1 MKSCS
6 LNWLLLACLATKISG
21 FTNLPLHTTLRPLR
35 TRSWAKNPSGGG
47 GFGSKAS
54 SGPKQIN
61 KKDVIKKV
69 QKKYGGTTPQ
79 DIARATQQRIEAD
92 MQSLPPHVY
101 AATQLYQQLQKWNAH
116 MSNISILQHA
126 NLAPEELDG
135 ARRAQEELERLYRE
149 HDFTQ
154 DDLHNVF
161 QRITWDASADAK
173 AARSIT
179 GNMPKDIA
187 ARVDRACEIVAE
199 AVLAAGTGG
208 RCLDVG
214 CGFGVLVP
222 SLLKAGIAPAQIY
235 GVDLSTE
242 MIRNGREFHWGVN
255 FEASD
260 FLKDYQ
266 DSAEEAGFDS
276 IIFCSALHDLPDSVA
291 ALKKA
296 SSLLRPN
303 GKLVIVHA
311 QGASHVAKQVN
322 ANPVLVKRGLPD
334 AEELRTLD
342 LGGLEL
348 AVEPAKAGSIQETKD
363 GYLAVLQRRVN
374 HRTSTA
380 EKSD

>member
-1 MKSCS
+1 MKSHS
-6 LNWLLLACLATKISG
+6 FDWLLIACLLTKISG
-21 FTNLPLHTTLRPLR
+21 FTTLPHRLLPDVTLRPLR
-35 TRSWAKNPSGGG
+35 TRSWAKGFSGGGTGSGG
-47 GFGSKAS
+47 GFGSNAS
-54 SGPKQIN
+54 SGPNKIN
-61 KKDVIKKV
+61 KKDAIKKV
-69 QKKYGGTTPQ
+69 QKKYGGTSPQ
-79 DIARATQQRIEAD
+79 DIARGTQQRIEAA
-92 MQSLPPHVY
+92 MESLPPHLNS
-101 AATQLYQQLQKWNAH
+101 ATQLYQQLEKWNAH
-116 MSNISILQHA
+116 VSTLSILQQI
-126 NLAPEELDG
+126 NLEPQELDG
-135 ARRAQEELERLYRE
+135 ARRAQDELERLYRE

-161 QRITWDASADAK
+161 QKITWDASADAK
-173 AARSIT
+173 AARAIT

-187 ARVDRACEIVAE
+187 DRVDRACEIVAE

-222 SLLKAGIAPAQIY
+222 SLIKAGITPAQIY

-242 MIRNGREFHWGVN
+242 MIRNGREQHRGVN

-296 SSLLRPN
+296 ASLLRPN
-303 GKLVIVHA
+303 GKLVILHA
-311 QGASHVAKQVN
+311 QGASHVAKQVKV
-322 ANPVLVKRGLPD
+322 NPVLVKRGLPD
-334 AEELRTLD
+334 TEELRALD

-348 AVEPAKAGSIQETKD
+348 TVEPAKAGSPQETQY
-363 GYLAVLQRRVN
+363 GYLAVLENR
-374 HRTSTA
+374 
-380 EKSD
+380 

>member
-1 MKSCS
+1 MS
-6 LNWLLLACLATKISG
+6 
-21 FTNLPLHTTLRPLR
+21 
-35 TRSWAKNPSGGG
+35 
-47 GFGSKAS
+47 
-54 SGPKQIN
+54 
-61 KKDVIKKV
+61 KKDAIKKV
-69 QKKYGGTTPQ
+69 QKKYGGTTPEE
-79 DIARATQQRIEAD
+79 IARATQQRIEAD
-92 MQSLPPHVY
+92 MQSLPPHLL
-101 AATQLYQQLQKWNAH
+101 AATQLYQKLEVWNAH
-116 MSNISILQHA
+116 MNNLPILQHA
-126 NLAPEELDG
+126 NLATEELDG

-154 DDLHNVF
+154 DDLRNVF
-161 QRITWDASADAK
+161 QKITWDASADAK

-187 ARVDRACEIVAE
+187 DRIDRACEIVAE

-235 GVDLSTE
+235 GVDLSPE
-242 MIRNGREFHWGVN
+242 MIRNGREHHSGVN

-276 IIFCSALHDLPDSVA
+276 IVFCSALHDLPDSVA

-311 QGASHVAKQVN
+311 QGASHVAKQVS

-334 AEELRTLD
+334 AKELRSLD
-342 LGGLEL
+342 LGGLAL
-348 AVEPAKAGSIQETKD
+348 VVEPVMAND
-363 GYLAVLQRRVN
+363 GYLAVLQ
-374 HRTSTA
+374 
-380 EKSD
+380 K